1 MDKFYM
7 VFVESMSTPSKKW
20 ETLEEAEAEAARLC
34 DKERKKTFVL
44 TSIQKY
50 ELKSVEKTIL

>member
-7 VFVESMSTPSKKW
+7 VYVEGMSTPSKKW
-20 ETLEEAEAEAARLC
+20 ETLEEAEAEASRLC

-44 TSIQKY
+44 ESIQKY
-50 ELKSVEKTIL
+50 ELKNIEKTIF

>member
-1 MDKFYM
+1 M
-7 VFVESMSTPSKKW
+7 VHVENMSSPSKKW

-44 TSIQKY
+44 QSIQKY
-50 ELKSVEKTIL
+50 ELKNIEKTIL

>member
-1 MDKFYM
+1 MDSLRPLKP
-7 VFVESMSTPSKKW
+7 EDEW

-50 ELKSVEKTIL
+50 ELRNVEKTIL